1 MQMLPRAVPLPPQSM
16 AWDKRFENYEV
27 HIAWRVPNGPVPVW
41 QNEARFDRRE
51 LWENSWLPVIIWMLY
66 VTQYSFQEQ
75 SMLGFHYLL
84 LLLFSFLKNET
95 FTFKYLG
102 WKIAQN
108 L

>member
-27 HIAWRVPNGPVPVW
+27 HIAAPVPNGPMPVW

-75 SMLGFHYLL
+75 SMLGFHYF
-84 LLLFSFLKNET
+84 LFFVVV
-95 FTFKYLG
+95 FFFKERNVYF
-102 WKIAQN
+102 
-108 L
+108 